1 VIVIDTSV
9 IPMPGKDAECV
20 AVVKEA
26 IAYFDQR

>member
-9 IPMPGKDAECV
+9 IPMPGKNAECV

-26 IAYFDQR
+26 VAYLD